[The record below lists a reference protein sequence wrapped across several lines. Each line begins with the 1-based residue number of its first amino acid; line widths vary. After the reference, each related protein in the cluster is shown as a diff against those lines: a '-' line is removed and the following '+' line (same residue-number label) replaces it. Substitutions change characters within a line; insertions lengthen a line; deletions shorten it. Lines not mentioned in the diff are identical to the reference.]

1 MTVGASAVLVLI
13 GGGTAAVAAIT
24 DDDTRIVRSVGQDQ
38 QVAAAPPAPAGA
50 AAGVTGG
57 ATGGATGGG
66 AQGRTPSAD
75 AQLGGQS
82 GVAEQRVAEEADRTA
97 PRTPRKELVEQP
109 PQVAATRVPAAKPA
123 MPAQPAVTTRTETE
137 TRTIPFRTRLV
148 RDPALPRGRKRI
160 QTEGVPGEE
169 VLRYAVTVTNGQPT
183 DRRLVDSTVTRQPQ
197 HRVVAF
203 GTGRG
208 GGWGCRPDHGCR
220 PGGRAAGCAQ
230 PESAQPESAA
240 LPLGGTVALLDEDL
254 AVLDDLELQ
263 QGMLC

>member
-13 GGGTAAVAAIT
+13 GGGTAGVAAMT

-50 AAGVTGG
+50 AGE
-57 ATGGATGGG
+57 ATGGG

-75 AQLGGQS
+75 ARLGGQS
-82 GVAEQRVAEEADRTA
+82 GVAEQRVADEADRTA
-97 PRTPRKELVEQP
+97 TRTPRKELVKQP

-208 GGWGCRPDHGCR
+208 GGWRCRPDHGCR

-230 PESAQPESAA
+230 QESAGPESAQPESAA